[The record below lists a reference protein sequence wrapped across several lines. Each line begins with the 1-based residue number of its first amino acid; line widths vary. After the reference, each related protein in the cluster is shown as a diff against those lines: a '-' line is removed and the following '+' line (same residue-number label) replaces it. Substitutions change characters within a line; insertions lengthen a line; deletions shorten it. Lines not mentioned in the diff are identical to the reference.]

1 MRHRDPNLLPPAARR
16 WMRQYPCPQPIPG
29 PPNTG
34 PVSIT
39 CIDTLPMSPFN
50 GTGVAGIIITNG
62 LSTYF
67 KVSGYNLGRI
77 ANVTWYPKNIDSVKF
92 SIRPLVLISEELAS
106 FGINMIDNY
115 LDENDR
121 GGYLSFVLDDQ
132 TTMVYP
138 VRTFGRLSVYPLWT
152 SPEQGLSTGS

>member
-1 MRHRDPNLLPPAARR
+1 
-16 WMRQYPCPQPIPG
+16 
-29 PPNTG
+29 
-34 PVSIT
+34 
-39 CIDTLPMSPFN
+39 MSPFN